1 MTDEIE
7 NFNYAE
13 IFDENT
19 VKIFDKYVN
28 VEKIL
33 ENKRENQLQ
42 KELRMAEKAKEA
54 ENGEPPVKKSKKS
67 EKRGQNK
74 KRKHTGLVLL
84 MVFSFRVSRTLKKTL
99 EKSEKSARTKKY
111 ARNL

>member
-84 MVFSFRVSRTLKKTL
+84 MVFSFRVSRT
-99 EKSEKSARTKKY
+99 
-111 ARNL
+111 

>member
-7 NFNYAE
+7 NFNFAE

-19 VKIFDKYVN
+19 VKIFNQYVN

-33 ENKRENQLQ
+33 ENRRENAAQ
-42 KELRMAEKAKEA
+42 KERRMAEKAKEEEMAKIKVEDNGNSEKA
-54 ENGEPPVKKSKKS
+54 ENGEKENENGPPAKRSKKS

-74 KRKHTGLVLL
+74 KRKHTGL
-84 MVFSFRVSRTLKKTL
+84 F
-99 EKSEKSARTKKY
+99 
-111 ARNL
+111 N